1 MTDGEKS
8 LNVIYRDQFIV
19 AVNKPSGMIVHRGYD
34 RDPVTVADIVRDDI
48 VGAPVHALHRLDRG
62 TSGVLVFALDSET
75 ARFLQEQLHERSV
88 KKRYLTVVRGPMK
101 EVCVLDHAI
110 PNKKDG
116 DRVDAVSEFRPISH
130 AGRWSLVEAIPHTG
144 RLHQIRRHL
153 KHLSHHVVGDV
164 RYGKGD
170 VNRFFRDNHAFR
182 RLALHCFELT
192 LPLPNGAVATLSAP
206 VPEDLVNLLIRMG
219 LFPSTEMEM
228 EVETNTETNTE
239 TETDL
244 AQD

>member
-1 MTDGEKS
+1 MSSTEHMVH
-8 LNVIYRDQFIV
+8 VIYRDEFIV
-19 AVNKPSGMIVHRGYD
+19 AVNKPTGMIVHRGYD

-48 VGAPVHALHRLDRG
+48 IGAPVHALHRLDRG

-75 ARFLQEQLHERSV
+75 ARFLQEKLHERSV

-101 EVCVLDHAI
+101 EGCVLDHAI

-116 DRVDAVSEFRPISH
+116 DRVDAVSEFRPLSH
-130 AGRWSLVEAIPHTG
+130 AGRWSLVEAIPLTG

-170 VNRFFRDNHAFR
+170 VNRFFRDNHAFK
-182 RLALHCFELT
+182 RLALHCFELI
-192 LPLPNGAVATLSAP
+192 LPLPNGSTVALSAP
-206 VPEDLVNLLIRMG
+206 VPEEFTNLLIRMG
-219 LFPSTEMEM
+219 LFPSTEMEF
-228 EVETNTETNTE
+228 EEQVQTQETSPI
-239 TETDL
+239 
-244 AQD
+244 